1 MTIPNLIGILF
12 LSKEMKSEVKLFWV
26 EYGKRFPGEKV
37 PKG

>member
-12 LSKEMKSEVKLFWV
+12 LSKEMKNEVKLFWG
-26 EYGKRFPGEKV
+26 EYAKRFPGEKV